1 MQGRQQI
8 LQHLAAIKLE
18 MIAAAFH
25 TLPTVQST
33 QRKKPDLE
41 QIFTLRFL

>member
-25 TLPTVQST
+25 TLPHSAINT
-33 QRKKPDLE
+33 KEKA
-41 QIFTLRFL
+41 